1 MLRLISRLIGR
12 HKIQMATF
20 YPNLLRYLSSHS
32 KDKISEIFAMIIES
46 CHEMVPPEVIRPV
59 IERIISNY
67 ITEYCHNQHITVGL
81 NTIREILV
89 RMPLALT
96 PEQVEYLC
104 LFKNFR
110 NKSVAAAAKSLVNFF
125 RDVCPELLPNRK
137 LKGRFTHTDE
147 TN

>member
-1 MLRLISRLIGR
+1 
-12 HKIQMATF
+12 
-20 YPNLLRYLSSHS
+20 
-32 KDKISEIFAMIIES
+32 MIIES
-46 CHEMVPPEVIRPV
+46 CHEMVPPETIRPV

-67 ITEYCHNQHITVGL
+67 ITEYCQNQHITVGL

-96 PEQVEYLC
+96 TDQVEYLC

-110 NKSVAAAAKSLVNFF
+110 NKSVSAAAKSLVNYF

-137 LKGRFTHTDE
+137 LKGRFTKTDE